1 MQPGTLDDTKYT
13 CEDSELLLN
22 TGVSDRDIKHLLDR
36 ADAMTRTLSA
46 NRGSVWSVIGIDST
60 PCQMDCSFCSHA
72 AKWDAYTVSPP
83 LSAEAVVAKAGQ
95 LADGGADF
103 VVLRT
108 TQFYPLDRLLAL
120 GRRVRDR
127 IGDDIHLVVNTGEMD
142 LDTVKALKDAGFS
155 MAYHVV
161 RLREGIDTGHTVAMR
176 LRTIETALSG
186 GLEVQ
191 YLIEPLGPE
200 HSAAEI
206 LTEARRAR
214 SIGASGT
221 GVMAR
226 VPVMGTPLARFG
238 QVSEAYLRRVAAVA
252 RLEYPDGGRHLCVHP
267 PTPSTLHCGGN
278 TIIVEQ
284 AANPRDTISSQG
296 PWRGF
301 DLPTARAT
309 LRAAGLTVRPA
320 KESH

>member
-1 MQPGTLDDTKYT
+1 MVASVSQEGTDAERLLDTRI
-13 CEDSELLLN
+13 
-22 TGVSDRDIKHLLDR
+22 SDRRIAPLLDR
-36 ADAMTRTLSA
+36 AAAMTRALA
-46 NRGSVWSVIGIDST
+46 GDRGYVWTAIGIEST
-60 PCQMDCSFCSHA
+60 PCDMGCTFCSHA
-72 AKWDAYTVSPP
+72 AKWDAYTASPP
-83 LSAEAVVAKAGQ
+83 LSPEGIVETAGR

-108 TQFYPLDRLLAL
+108 TQHYPVATLAAL
-120 GRRVRDR
+120 GRRVRER

-142 LDTVKALKDAGFS
+142 LETVRILKDAGFS

-161 RLREGIDTGHTVAMR
+161 RLREGVDTGHSVDMR
-176 LRTIETALSG
+176 LRTIEAVRAG
-186 GLEVQ
+186 GLELQ

-200 HSAAEI
+200 HTAAEI

-214 SIGASGT
+214 SVGASGT

-238 QVSEAYLRRVAAVA
+238 QVSEAYLRRVAAAA
-252 RLEYPDGGRHLCVHP
+252 RLEYPDGGKHLCVHP
-267 PTPSTLHCGGN
+267 PAPSALACGGN

-284 AANPRDTISSQG
+284 AANPRDTMSSRG
-296 PWRGF
+296 PWHGF
-301 DLPTARAT
+301 DLPAARAT

-320 KESH
+320 RDDR